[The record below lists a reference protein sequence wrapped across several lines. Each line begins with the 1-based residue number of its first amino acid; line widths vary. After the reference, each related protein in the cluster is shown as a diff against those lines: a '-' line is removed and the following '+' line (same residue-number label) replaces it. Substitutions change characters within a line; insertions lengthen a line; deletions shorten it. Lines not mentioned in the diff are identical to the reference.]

1 MSSRLKRIVEM
12 LVGLALA
19 LAVVAVVPAVAE
31 AQGTASTENDPSAAT
46 QGPTSIAVRPGDS
59 LWAISRERLGPS
71 ATPERIAR
79 GVERIYALNRN
90 RIGADPNLIF
100 AGQQLVLPNILVRP
114 TTAERSTRSATGAT
128 PARKTAEATEAGP
141 KGQTAKST
149 THKAPRMAL
158 GSAAGK
164 RGETPERVV
173 ESASLPDLPDV
184 AAAPMPAVL
193 PLASDD
199 PAPSP
204 ANSFLRT
211 VRSAA
216 DAAATAATAVVGF
229 FAEFRADGRRM
240 LGLGIMLGTL
250 VVAALMAWKLPMRR
264 TLRGDTE
271 RWGIPPGYYTSEA
284 PRHIVPF
291 AYHPGSLG
299 ERDSQYILRTTVRT
313 KASEEAS
320 SSGGAG
326 TETPNVNASAASR
339 IRKAWGAASRG
350 RTRRHA
356 REARR
361 ARAVPRSGLAL
372 GAHSP
377 DVRRASQQARARMR
391 PRRLR
396 PQRGIPQRAIAR
408 RPRSLAAADKKAGER
423 P

>member
-1 MSSRLKRIVEM
+1 MFARLERYVFPA
-12 LVGLALA
+12 LVALA
-19 LAVVAVVPAVAE
+19 LWAAVLVAVPTVAQAQVARAQEKAPSNE
-31 AQGTASTENDPSAAT
+31 ADTLAA
-46 QGPTSIAVRPGDS
+46 AERRVVVVDPGDT
-59 LWAISRERLGPS
+59 LWSISSKKLGPD
-71 ATPERIAR
+71 AAPWRIAR
-79 GVERIYALNRN
+79 GVERLYVLNREQ
-90 RIGADPNLIF
+90 IGPDPSLVV
-100 AGQQLVLPNILVRP
+100 AGQQLVLPERLVRP
-114 TTAERSTRSATGAT
+114 ATAERSARSATGAAPT
-128 PARKTAEATEAGP
+128 RNKTAEAAKAAKAAKAAEAGP
-141 KGQTAKST
+141 KGQLPKST
-149 THKAPRMAL
+149 TREAPREAPD
-158 GSAAGK
+158 GAATK
-164 RGETPERVV
+164 
-173 ESASLPDLPDV
+173 
-184 AAAPMPAVL
+184 APMPAAR

-199 PAPSP
+199 PAPAP
-204 ANSFLRT
+204 ANPLLRT

-216 DAAATAATAVVGF
+216 DAAAIAATAVAGF

-250 VVAALMAWKLPMRR
+250 VVAALMAWKLPVRR

-271 RWGIPPGYYTSEA
+271 RWGIPTGYYTSEA
-284 PRHIVPF
+284 TRHIAPF

-299 ERDSQYILRTTVRT
+299 ERDSQYILRTTLRT

-326 TETPNVNASAASR
+326 TETPNGNASAASR

-350 RTRRHA
+350 RNRRHA

-377 DVRRASQQARARMR
+377 DVRRASQQARAHMR